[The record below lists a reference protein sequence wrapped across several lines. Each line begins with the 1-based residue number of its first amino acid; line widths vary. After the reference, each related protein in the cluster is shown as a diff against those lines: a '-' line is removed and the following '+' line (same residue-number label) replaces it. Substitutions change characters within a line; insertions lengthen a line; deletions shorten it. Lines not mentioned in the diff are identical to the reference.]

1 MDSEPDIAVVGPMA
15 RSAYDLETMVRI
27 LAHPDHL
34 DSAIRYD
41 LPTLAGRSLA
51 DLRVALWRDDEVAP
65 VSREISQGVD
75 RSLRFFAMR
84 GPPWS
89 MMPDLD
95 LPAPTVTTPI
105 IVC

>member
-15 RSAYDLETMVRI
+15 RSGFDLETMLRI
-27 LAHPDHL
+27 LAHPDHP

-41 LPTLAGRSLA
+41 LPTIAGRSLA
-51 DLRVALWRDDEVAP
+51 DFRVALWRDDEVAP

-75 RSLRFFAMR
+75 KVAQVFRDA
-84 GPPWS
+84 GATVVDDA
-89 MMPDLD
+89 DLD
-95 LPAPTVTTPI
+95 LPAPIATTPI